1 VVVIEREADKRVM
14 HLPKG
19 VSEIQKDYVDFSL
32 ILLLMLNEI
41 FKQLNMLSYS
51 VDSWPESLL
60 HFHVNAG
67 I

>member
-1 VVVIEREADKRVM
+1 MIEREADNRVM
-14 HLPKG
+14 HFLKG
-19 VSEIQKDYVDFSL
+19 VSEIQEDYVDFSL
-32 ILLLMLNEI
+32 ILLLMMNEI
-41 FKQLNMLSYS
+41 FTQLNMLSYS